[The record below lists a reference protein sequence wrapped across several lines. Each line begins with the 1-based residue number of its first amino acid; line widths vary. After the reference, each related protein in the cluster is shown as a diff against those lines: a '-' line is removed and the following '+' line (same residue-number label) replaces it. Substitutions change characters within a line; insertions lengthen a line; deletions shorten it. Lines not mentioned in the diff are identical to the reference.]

1 MQQTLSSSRTARLN
15 LSQIVRVRFPA
26 SSLEEETD
34 FLFGSLA
41 AVFDMFSEAELGVS
55 LRALYV
61 LGLAADGAGYTSPL
75 GVQFKKLTVYR
86 KKQKNS

>member
-1 MQQTLSSSRTARLN
+1 MFWPLFCRPVGWRLGGITK
-15 LSQIVRVRFPA
+15 SVI
-26 SSLEEETD
+26 T
-34 FLFGSLA
+34 
-41 AVFDMFSEAELGVS
+41 GVS

-86 KKQKNS
+86 KNRKIRKFCQITYLFQ